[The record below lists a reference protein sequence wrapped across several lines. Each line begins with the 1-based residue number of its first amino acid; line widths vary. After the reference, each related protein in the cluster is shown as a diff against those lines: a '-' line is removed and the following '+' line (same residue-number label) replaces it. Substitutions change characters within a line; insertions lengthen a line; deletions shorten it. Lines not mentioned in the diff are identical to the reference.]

1 LIHLH
6 LPTHQL
12 LAKILEHNKQLKI
25 QGTEDIALAA
35 KWGKK
40 KYNSKRTCYG
50 CGKCGH
56 VQADCQS
63 KSNDQSNEKHHKK
76 SKFGG
81 ACANEIID
89 DFTFAGNDGPPN
101 MAFISIP
108 NDACYSACTSH
119 ILTQR
124 SYYSEYAPILNH
136 LVKGLQSTS
145 HKDWNSKANLKC

>member
-1 LIHLH
+1 LQNLGQKIEKLEFSIILLISL
-6 LPTHQL
+6 LDSWNSYISSIDTSALTNTPQL

-89 DFTFAGNDGPPN
+89 DFTFAGN
-101 MAFISIP
+101 
-108 NDACYSACTSH
+108 
-119 ILTQR
+119 
-124 SYYSEYAPILNH
+124 EYGIHFNP
-136 LVKGLQSTS
+136 K
-145 HKDWNSKANLKC
+145 